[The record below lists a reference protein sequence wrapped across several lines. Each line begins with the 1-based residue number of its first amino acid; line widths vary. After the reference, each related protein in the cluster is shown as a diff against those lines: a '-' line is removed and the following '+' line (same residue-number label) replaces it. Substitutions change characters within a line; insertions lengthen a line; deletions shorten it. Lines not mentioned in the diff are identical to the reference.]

1 MSNEINNNQQSADVQ
16 QAVTAALK
24 EQKKKGKRKKLII
37 IGVIAVILIIGIAA
51 MSGGGEPV
59 EKEPN
64 SLNASGEVADHS
76 NTVGNYGCVV
86 KEAKLCK
93 DYAGKDAVLITYEF
107 TNNGSEA
114 TSFDVALVDNVFQDG
129 VGLERAYLDEDTDDF
144 DVSIKPGVTKDVRK
158 AYLLRDTTTDLEVE
172 ITEWLSFSNDKIVTN
187 VKISK

>member
-1 MSNEINNNQQSADVQ
+1 MSNEINNEPQSADVQ
-16 QAVTAALK
+16 QAVTEALK
-24 EQKKKGKRKKLII
+24 EQKKKSKKKKLII
-37 IGVIAVILIIGIAA
+37 IGVIAVIIIVGIAA
-51 MSGGGEPV
+51 MSGGGDTP

-64 SLNASGEVADHS
+64 SLDASGGTAINA

-114 TSFDVALVDNVFQDG
+114 ISFDFALDDNVYQDG
-129 VGLERAYLDEDTDDF
+129 VGLERAYLEEDTDDF

-158 AYLLRDTTTDLEVE
+158 AYLLRDTTTDLEIE

-187 VKISK
+187 VKIEK

>member
-1 MSNEINNNQQSADVQ
+1 MSYEINNEQQGADVQ

-24 EQKKKGKRKKLII
+24 EQKKKSKKKKFII
-37 IGVIAVILIIGIAA
+37 IGVIAVIIIVAIAA
-51 MSGGGEPV
+51 MSGGGDSP

-64 SLNASGEVADHS
+64 SLDASGGTAISS
-76 NTVGNYGCVV
+76 NTVGDYECVV

-114 TSFDVALVDNVFQDG
+114 ISFDFALDDNVYQDG

-158 AYLLRDTTTDLEVE
+158 AYLLRDTTTDLEIE
-172 ITEWLSFSNDKIVTN
+172 IAEWLSFSNDKIVTN
-187 VKISK
+187 VKISE

>member
-1 MSNEINNNQQSADVQ
+1 MSNEINNAPQSADVQ
-16 QAVTAALK
+16 QAVSAALK
-24 EQKKKGKRKKLII
+24 EQKKKSKKKKLII
-37 IGVIAVILIIGIAA
+37 FGVIAAIIIIGIAA
-51 MSGGGEPV
+51 MSGDGDSG

-64 SLNASGEVADHS
+64 SLNASGGISTDS

-93 DYAGKDAVLITYEF
+93 DYAGKDAVLITYKF

-114 TSFDVALVDNVFQDG
+114 ISFDIALDDNVYQDG

-144 DVSIKPGVTKDVRK
+144 DVSIKPGVTKEVRK

-172 ITEWLSFSNDKIVTN
+172 ISEWLSFSNDKIVTN